1 MKKSKKTNVLAILIV
16 LLLVLAVAYAAFNQ
30 TLIIS
35 GTATAQGSWDIH
47 FENASITPA
56 AATKSGNTVVIGK
69 VSDASKVNDKL
80 TVTAQLDYPGD
91 KATVSVD
98 IANDGSVDAE
108 LTGFKVEGTGFTQS
122 ENVYTNG
129 VIKVTVPTMTDGEEL
144 ASEGTKTFTFDIE
157 WDSTK
162 TDTNVTQEA
171 EFTITFDYE
180 QAV

>member
-30 TLIIS
+30 TLTIS

-47 FENASITPA
+47 FENASIT
-56 AATKSGNTVVIGK
+56 TKDGNSAVIGK
-69 VSDASKVNDKL
+69 TEGATVNDKL
-80 TVTAQLDYPGD
+80 TVVAKLSHPGD

-98 IANDGSVDAE
+98 IANDGSVDAK
-108 LTGFKVEGTGFTQS
+108 LTKFLVEGEGFTQ
-122 ENVYTNG
+122 EGNVYTND
-129 VIKVTVPTMTDGEEL
+129 VIKVTVPAMTTGEVL

-157 WDSTK
+157 WDSNK
-162 TDTNVTQEA
+162 TDTSVAQEA

-180 QAV
+180 QSV

>member
-35 GTATAQGSWDIH
+35 GTATAHGSWDIH
-47 FENASITPA
+47 FENASITPED
-56 AATKSGNTVVIGK
+56 GNTAVIGK
-69 VSDASKVNDKL
+69 TEGASVNDKL
-80 TVTAQLDYPGD
+80 TVTASLSYPGD

-98 IANDGSVDAE
+98 IANDGSVDAK
-108 LTGFKVEGTGFTQS
+108 LTEFLVEGTGFTS
-122 ENVYTNG
+122 NGNVYTNG
-129 VIKVTVPTMTDGEEL
+129 VIKVTVPDMPTGEVL

-162 TDTNVTQEA
+162 TDTSVAQEA

-180 QAV
+180 QSV

>member
-35 GTATAQGSWDIH
+35 GTATAHGSWDIH
-47 FENASITPA
+47 FENASITPED
-56 AATKSGNTVVIGK
+56 GNTAVIGK
-69 VSDASKVNDKL
+69 TEGASVNDKL
-80 TVTAQLDYPGD
+80 TVTASLSYPGD

-98 IANDGSVDAE
+98 IANDGSVDAK
-108 LTGFKVEGTGFTQS
+108 LTKFLVEGTGFS
-122 ENVYTNG
+122 SDGNVYTNG
-129 VIKVTVPTMTDGEEL
+129 VIKVTVPAMPTGELL

-162 TDTNVTQEA
+162 TDTSVAQEA

-180 QAV
+180 QSV

>member
-35 GTATAQGSWDIH
+35 GTATAHGSWDIH
-47 FENASITPA
+47 FENASITPED
-56 AATKSGNTVVIGK
+56 GNTAVIGK
-69 VSDASKVNDKL
+69 TEGASVNDKL
-80 TVTAQLDYPGD
+80 TVTASLSYPGD

-98 IANDGSVDAE
+98 IANDGSVDAK
-108 LTGFKVEGTGFTQS
+108 LTKFLVEGTGFS
-122 ENVYTNG
+122 SDGNVYTNG
-129 VIKVTVPTMTDGEEL
+129 VIKVTVPAMLTGELL

-162 TDTNVTQEA
+162 TDTSVAQEA

-180 QAV
+180 QSV